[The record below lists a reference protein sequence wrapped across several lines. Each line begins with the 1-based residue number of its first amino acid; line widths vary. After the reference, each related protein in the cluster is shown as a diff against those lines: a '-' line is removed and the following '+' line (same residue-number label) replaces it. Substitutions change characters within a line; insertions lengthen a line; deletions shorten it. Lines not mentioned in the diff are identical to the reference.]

1 MGVSIVPMEVM
12 VVVMVIMVIVMVV
25 MMSRV
30 LIPLTDPAEIRER
43 AK

>member
-1 MGVSIVPMEVM
+1 MSVSIVPMEVM

-30 LIPLTDPAEIRER
+30 LTPLTDPAEIRER